1 MLFHRAMSNL
11 DIKVTIYKQSTTST
25 ISTNT
30 TYAAYTN
37 TKTSTTT
44 YHIIKAITVLKLG
57 PPSQ

>member
-1 MLFHRAMSNL
+1 MSNL